1 MENENSTSFFRELI
15 YLYNAHKKYNMQR
28 FNSLGLSTGQP
39 KVLTI
44 LLKNEGF
51 VQKDLAERCMV
62 EPATMTTLLR
72 RMEQSELIYKK
83 ATFGVNGKRAMSV
96 FLTEKGR
103 ELAEKV
109 EEMARESDDM
119 CLSSL
124 TSEERTVM
132 CVAMRKARVT
142 LEEKLAMEETQ
153 RKQMLWKQIT
163 GTIVGIFAAFLL
175 TSCTLKEVKQYDVPD
190 TPKITSEVVS
200 DDGKDNGSNEN
211 GDTKDDGT
219 SNGNGNANDP
229 GNTGN
234 TDNNEN
240 SGEGEEELM
249 ELTKA
254 YKKYDFSNP
263 IFTQHFGADPYAIE
277 YDGRLYIYMTADA
290 FEYDSAGKVKE
301 NSYGKI
307 QSLYVVSTDDM
318 INFTDHGEIMV
329 AGSKGAAKWAHNSW
343 APAACWKMIDGKPK
357 FFLYFADNGGG
368 IGVLTADSPT
378 GPFTDPIGKA
388 LISRNIP
395 NCGNVLWL
403 FDPAVLV
410 DDDGTGYIYFGG
422 GVPEG
427 KAAAPGTGRVA
438 KLGADMISI
447 DGEVVT
453 LDVPY
458 LFEDSGIHKYK
469 DKYYYTYCTNWS
481 VDQAG
486 TDTYGIHNADIACM
500 VSDSP
505 MGPFEFKEV
514 ILRNPGTVFQLWG
527 NNHHCVFKFKDQW
540 YIVYHARTLEK
551 EMHIEKGYRSTHID
565 CFEMGEDGTIGNIKM
580 TYKSRPQ
587 LKYVDPYSVNSAVN
601 VSHMGGVIAADS
613 AVEYG
618 ILKGADNNNITAD
631 SVLKNPEAEITE
643 ALPDS
648 ANGGF
653 TYAKGFERGDF
664 IEIQGVDFGDGGKTS
679 FEVYVKNNSEEKNAE
694 FSVFVDDPES
704 DPIAKVT
711 SFGLTGD
718 PVFIQESQ
726 NEYMLPEG
734 VHTVFIV
741 CTAGDA
747 DLALWRFIKAE

>member
-1 MENENSTSFFRELI
+1 MENEIKDSFFRELI

-72 RMEQSELIYKK
+72 RMELNGLIYKK
-83 ATFGVNGKRAMSV
+83 ATYGTNGKRAMSV
-96 FLTEKGR
+96 FLTDKGR
-103 ELAEKV
+103 ELAVKV
-109 EEMARESDDM
+109 EEMAAESDEL

-124 TSEERTVM
+124 SREEREAM
-132 CVAMRKARVT
+132 CRYMRQARRT

-163 GTIVGIFAAFLL
+163 GTIVGIFLALILA
-175 TSCTLKEVKQYDVPD
+175 SCTAKPVEDGQQNTPEVS
-190 TPKITSEVVS
+190 ITETV
-200 DDGKDNGSNEN
+200 
-211 GDTKDDGT
+211 
-219 SNGNGNANDP
+219 GNGTDTADTS
-229 GNTGN
+229 GNNTNSTGNN
-234 TDNNEN
+234 TDNNDTN
-240 SGEGEEELM
+240 TTEEEKPM
-249 ELTKA
+249 ELTEA

-290 FEYDSAGKVKE
+290 FEYDSQQKVKE

-307 QSLYVVSTDDM
+307 QSIYVVSTDDM
-318 INFTDHGEIMV
+318 INFTDHGEILV

-368 IGVLTADSPT
+368 IGVLTADSPV
-378 GPFTDPIGKA
+378 GPFTDPLGKA
-388 LISRNIP
+388 LISRDIP

-403 FDPAVLV
+403 FDPAVLE

-427 KAAAPGTGRVA
+427 KVAAPGTGRVA
-438 KLGADMISI
+438 RLGADMISI
-447 DGEVVT
+447 DGDVVS

-458 LFEDSGIHKYK
+458 LFEDSGIHKYGN
-469 DKYYYTYCTNWS
+469 KYYYTYCTNWS

-486 TDTYGIHNADIACM
+486 TDTYGIHNADIAM
-500 VSDSP
+500 MESDSP
-505 MGPFEFKEV
+505 MGPFTFKEV

-540 YIVYHARTLEK
+540 YIIYHARTLEK
-551 EMHIEKGYRSTHID
+551 AMHIEKGYRSTHID
-565 CFEMGEDGTIGNIKM
+565 MFEMGEDGTIGQIKM

-587 LKYVDPYSVNSAVN
+587 LKNVDPYGFNAAVS
-601 VSHMGGVIAADS
+601 VSHMAGANFGDS
-613 AVEYG
+613 ALNQWKNYIHSG
-618 ILKGADNNNITAD
+618 IERSADPLM
-631 SVLKNPEAEITE
+631 SEINKDTD
-643 ALPDS
+643 AAAAVPSS
-648 ANGGF
+648 ACGGIS
-653 TYAKGFERGDF
+653 YAAGFDRGDF
-664 IEIQGVDFGDGGKTS
+664 VEIQGVDFGEGGNASFEMYLNTKGS
-679 FEVYVKNNSEEKNAE
+679 DAVFEVYI
-694 FSVFVDDPES
+694 DDPES
-704 DPIAKVT
+704 EAFAKVEAT
-711 SFGLTGD
+711 ASAGVEGTFAKYTG
-718 PVFIQESQ
+718 EASK
-726 NEYMLPEG
+726 MPEG
-734 VHTVFIV
+734 IHNLFIV
-741 CTAGDA
+741 CTKGADVDA
-747 DLALWRFIKAE
+747 ALWKFVK